1 MDNSVPHMKYDA
13 SGQGVTLH
21 CPGCGAALVFDPV
34 SGKMLC
40 ESCGNMYS
48 AGELG
53 FENRFTAD
61 EEDTMECNVYKCRS
75 CGAELNVSDNTCS
88 TFCAYCGQP
97 TVVFDR
103 VATMKKPQFIIPFS
117 ITKEQAVSLLRSK
130 VNAGKCV
137 PKEVKEF
144 SIDRVVGIYVPFW
157 LFDMDYSDKQLLSG
171 EVGSGKYAHKYYYYR
186 EGSTHF
192 SNMTL
197 DASRQLNDESSKRLE
212 PYMTGALLP
221 FKADYLSGFY
231 SDRYDVE
238 NYELQRAAVRRAGEL
253 FNKEVETD
261 VAKSGNVH
269 NIVRLKGNPRANIND
284 IKYALLPAWFLTF
297 RYKDVPYTML
307 VNGQTGKV
315 VGGLPYDKTSQAIKF
330 SMIFALVTPLAS
342 IIYYYILNYFGFD
355 EIRPAFLIL
364 GLTAALWCKAFKN
377 MRDIKTSNKLS
388 SAKEIASYSKNR

>member
-1 MDNSVPHMKYDA
+1 MDNRLPYMKYNV
-13 SGQGVTLH
+13 SGQGVTFH
-21 CPGCGAALVFDPV
+21 CPGCGAALYFDPV

-48 AGELG
+48 TGELG
-53 FENRFTAD
+53 DENRFTVD

-75 CGAELNVSDNTCS
+75 CGAELNVTDNTCS

-117 ITKEQAVSLLRSK
+117 VTKQQAVGLLRSK
-130 VNAGKCV
+130 INDSNCV

-157 LFDMDYSDKQLLSG
+157 LFDIDYFDRQLLNFG
-171 EVGSGKYAHKYYYYR
+171 NNRYYYR
-186 EGSTHF
+186 KGSTHF
-192 SNMTL
+192 RNMTL
-197 DASRQLNDESSKRLE
+197 DASSQLNSESSRRLE
-212 PYMTGALLP
+212 PYMTEALVP

-238 NYELQRAAVRRAGEL
+238 IYELFRAVATRAAVL
-253 FNKEVETD
+253 FNREVEAD
-261 VAKSGNVH
+261 IG
-269 NIVRLKGNPRANIND
+269 LKDSPKRVKRDPKGYITD

-315 VGGLPYDKTSQAIKF
+315 VGGLPYEKTPQIIKF
-330 SMIFALVTPLAS
+330 ILIFASVTLLAAVVYDYLWNTWGGDLV
-342 IIYYYILNYFGFD
+342 NYALGF
-355 EIRPAFLIL
+355 AFSGTTLLL
-364 GLTAALWCKAFKN
+364 GKAVN
-377 MRDIKTSNKLS
+377 NLRDIRTSNKLS
-388 SAKEIASYSKNR
+388 SEEGIDNYSKNR